1 MRNCS
6 FLLKTEPCSSHW
18 KSEFFGARSFCYA
31 LHCSWNEIL
40 VPARGE
46 IRCLYYVSVKKIF
59 SSWNRSSVLI
69 FYLIIKLEE
78 GQVAELP
85 FCIVI
90 VTLMNFR
97 MSSSVLIKIWALM
110 EHQLVNPVLLLEVTC
125 RTA

>member
-1 MRNCS
+1 M
-6 FLLKTEPCSSHW
+6 
-18 KSEFFGARSFCYA
+18 
-31 LHCSWNEIL
+31 HCTVPWNEIL

-59 SSWNRSSVLI
+59 SSWNRSSILT

-97 MSSSVLIKIWALM
+97 MSSSVLIKIWALK

-125 RTA
+125 RAAEYIPLCK